1 MRSRPHDS
9 FQEWLA
15 TPVPSES
22 ADPRFE
28 VRRAELADCER
39 IYDAVDD
46 AFDVKRP
53 RAVYDWLYRKSPLG
67 PARCWLLVEKAT
79 GAIVT
84 VAARLPWPLAKGDA
98 PIEGALLADSI
109 TIRRFQR
116 QGLRDLRTPARR
128 VDPWRR
134 RSAVIAWPNAKSRA
148 RAAKLDRA
156 HLTFGPL
163 PRWVLPLRASGHL
176 QRRYGLPRPLASAAG
191 AVVDVSL
198 GVTRALAGGGRRVHI
213 EEIST
218 FDESFDA
225 VTWAGMAAPAFW
237 SLHDAEFLN
246 WRYPANPA
254 GQYACLAA
262 SVGSDPCGYA
272 VVRLAPARAVLMEL
286 VFPPDA
292 PHVAHALIRRA
303 AKTAREAGCPQLDFE
318 ATPSWPHAAV
328 LRRAGF
334 LTAPSD
340 VYLNAFGR
348 RTANERPGLEHW
360 QLVPGDQDGL

>member
-1 MRSRPHDS
+1 M
-9 FQEWLA
+9 
-15 TPVPSES
+15 
-22 ADPRFE
+22 
-28 VRRAELADCER
+28 
-39 IYDAVDD
+39 
-46 AFDVKRP
+46 
-53 RAVYDWLYRKSPLG
+53 
-67 PARCWLLVEKAT
+67 
-79 GAIVT
+79 
-84 VAARLPWPLAKGDA
+84 
-98 PIEGALLADSI
+98 
-109 TIRRFQR
+109 
-116 QGLRDLRTPARR
+116 
-128 VDPWRR
+128 
-134 RSAVIAWPNAKSRA
+134 
-148 RAAKLDRA
+148 
-156 HLTFGPL
+156 
-163 PRWVLPLRASGHL
+163 
-176 QRRYGLPRPLASAAG
+176 
-191 AVVDVSL
+191 DVSL
-198 GVTRALAGGGRRVHI
+198 GVTRALTGGGRRVHI

-237 SLHDAEFLN
+237 SLHDADFLN

-334 LTAPSD
+334 LTAPS
-340 VYLNAFGR
+340 
-348 RTANERPGLEHW
+348 
-360 QLVPGDQDGL
+360 